1 MTDSNT
7 INYSDTNARLDLLTE
22 QLEKMNSVFLKF
34 SNSAVELL
42 SGQRLNQANAATQQP
57 AEATIVKRGPGRPRK
72 AQAAPV
78 EAVASAPKV
87 MHPTQVQA
95 LNLIMKRGRV
105 AIPELA
111 DEMKEKREL
120 VHYHVGELAKEGK
133 VVEIVHFP
141 KGRRTVFAYR
151 PDWANLKTV

>member
-7 INYSDTNARLDLLTE
+7 INDSDTNARLDLLTE

-72 AQAAPV
+72 VQAAPV
-78 EAVASAPKV
+78 EAAPVAKAA
-87 MHPTQVQA
+87 HPTQVQA